1 MANQLSKFPEVFL
14 SRPAVVLPPAR
25 LDNDEV
31 LRRIRENFQGD
42 EDRWSIIEATIR
54 RVFQACNTQVR
65 YLEPDETVRVADY
78 ASRASEAV
86 LQACEV
92 SAAELDL
99 VVNGSIAREYF
110 EPATAMEVAA
120 RLGVR
125 EVHAFDVTSACVG
138 QLEGIH
144 VACGHFALHGH
155 LGTALICSAELT
167 RQFLGYS
174 IQATDDLD
182 AKVAALTIG
191 NAAAAFLLRRQPF
204 PGGCLELLAACNHS
218 LPEHWHLCTAPIDG
232 TFNSLSGE
240 LFKLNVYV
248 APELKRV
255 LDGLGWAPGDVEHY
269 VFHQPSDL
277 MVRKVLDDLDVDPGR
292 AILTH
297 ALYANTSSTAVALA
311 MNRLLETREVRA
323 GDKMI
328 LSSAA
333 AGFSQ
338 VTLAGEWVE

>member
-1 MANQLSKFPEVFL
+1 VTQNQPGFPEVFL
-14 SRPAVVLPPAR
+14 SRPAIVLPPER

-31 LRRIRENFQGD
+31 LRRIRENYRGD
-42 EDRWSIIEATIR
+42 EARWSIIESTIK
-54 RVFQACNTQVR
+54 RVFQACNTRVR
-65 YLEPDETVRVADY
+65 FLEPDETVRVADY

-86 LQACEV
+86 LRDCDVPA
-92 SAAELDL
+92 SDLDL
-99 VVNGSIAREYF
+99 VINSSIAREYF

-125 EVHAFDVTSACVG
+125 EVHALDVTSACVG

-144 VACGHFALHGH
+144 VACGHFALHRS
-155 LGTALICSAELT
+155 LRTALVCSAELT

-191 NAAAAFLLRRQPF
+191 NAAAALLVRRRPF
-204 PGGCLELLAACNHS
+204 PGGCLKLLAARNHS
-218 LPEHWHLCTAPIDG
+218 LPEHWPLCTAPIDG

-255 LDGLGWAPGDVEHY
+255 LDGLGWAPQDVEHY

-277 MVRKVLDDLDVDPGR
+277 MVRKVMDDLGADPER

-297 ALYANTSSTAVALA
+297 ALYANTSSTTVALA
-311 MNRLLETREVRA
+311 LHRLLETREVKA
-323 GDKMI
+323 GQKMI